1 MAFTRKAY
9 EDGDFV
15 RIRDFLK
22 YSLFKDPSL
31 KNWLIDRWNFG
42 RYFSQTMH
50 GTFDTWPETVGIWE
64 DENGEIVVVVNSE
77 GEVINTKAGNAFLQ
91 LGNSNFSDGFLS
103 ELIDYAERNL
113 ALTTDE
119 GTIEPLSLE
128 TSSIIAN
135 MMIGE
140 VILL

>member
-50 GTFDTWPETVGIWE
+50 GTLIPGLKPLGSGKMKMVR
-64 DENGEIVVVVNSE
+64 S
-77 GEVINTKAGNAFLQ
+77 LQ
-91 LGNSNFSDGFLS
+91 LS
-103 ELIDYAERNL
+103 IPR
-113 ALTTDE
+113 AL
-119 GTIEPLSLE
+119 
-128 TSSIIAN
+128 
-135 MMIGE
+135 
-140 VILL
+140 